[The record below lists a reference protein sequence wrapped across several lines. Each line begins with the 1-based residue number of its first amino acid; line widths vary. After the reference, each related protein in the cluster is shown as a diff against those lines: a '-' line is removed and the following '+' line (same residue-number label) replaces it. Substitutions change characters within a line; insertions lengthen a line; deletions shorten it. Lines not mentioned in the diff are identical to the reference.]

1 MNYQGNTNCLNIP
14 SIDAKDLYIAN
25 HQKDNDI
32 GEVANGYSLQYKAN
46 GKIQENISK
55 YINTYDFSL
64 DLIELR
70 DYVQKNGKHFN
81 IGKKDFSFSN
91 PKNRKKNIVK

>member
-46 GKIQENISK
+46 GKIQENIQK

-70 DYVQKNGKHFN
+70 DYVQKNGKNFN
-81 IGKKDFSFSN
+81 I
-91 PKNRKKNIVK
+91 RKKRFFILQSKKQEKRIQ